1 MNDGLPEFF
10 RYHLWANL
18 RLLDACSHLSST
30 QPVSARD
37 RLARVRAA
45 WVRLLADEE
54 KYVGALT
61 GYLPDMLLDEYVAFP
76 GFAELRRRA
85 ERTGE
90 ELIMVAEQDKLDH
103 VLHLD
108 GQPFDAPARIVLLQA
123 FQHASEV
130 RTQIVLLL
138 RSHEFEPPNLDGWS
152 YYDALHALA

>member
-45 WVRLLADEE
+45 WVRLLTDEE

-76 GFAELRRRA
+76 GFAELRRA
-85 ERTGE
+85 KRTGE
-90 ELIMVAEQDKLDH
+90 ELIMVAEQDRLDH
-103 VLHLD
+103 ALHLEGEPSD
-108 GQPFDAPARIVLLQA
+108 VPARIVLLQA
-123 FQHASEV
+123 FQHACEL

-138 RSHEFEPPNLDGWS
+138 RGHELEPPNLDGWS
-152 YYDALHALA
+152 YHDALQALA